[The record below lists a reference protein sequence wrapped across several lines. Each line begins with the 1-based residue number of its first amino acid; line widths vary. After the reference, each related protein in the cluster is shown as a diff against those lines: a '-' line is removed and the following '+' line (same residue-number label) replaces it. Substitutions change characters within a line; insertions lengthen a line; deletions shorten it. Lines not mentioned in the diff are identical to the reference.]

1 MNAERLHVIALALRS
16 ELTESKIVESL
27 QQIRDSLERWVQN
40 PQQAQF
46 QQQVSQTLTELQ
58 KRLAEGRSNSFSPA
72 WRQIIS
78 ELGVANVLGNK
89 LAECL
94 RDIFERHQ
102 ITHAAAL
109 QEVKQIHDEA
119 VRMNTAVDQLCAA
132 FKTLRIPSE
141 DLAPGECELG
151 VLVPRVAIDNK
162 LAPFAI

>member
-16 ELTESKIVESL
+16 EVTESKIVESL

-40 PQQAQF
+40 PQQAQC

-78 ELGVANVLGNK
+78 ELGVANVLGNR
-89 LAECL
+89 LAERL

-109 QEVKQIHDEA
+109 QEVKQ
-119 VRMNTAVDQLCAA
+119 
-132 FKTLRIPSE
+132 
-141 DLAPGECELG
+141 
-151 VLVPRVAIDNK
+151 
-162 LAPFAI
+162 